1 VLSTAS
7 LDRFQRRRAFAILA
21 VLTNAYV
28 WASSN
33 DSIASQRIPPAIAS
47 PFLEVAGTCGLNPV
61 VSHAAVVLFN
71 WKRIDPRG
79 PLNLD
84 NIQSVNLFTGSMDEA
99 WFYLVT
105 VAIELAAVPAIR
117 AIVAAF
123 AAVERKDSAALL
135 AELEVVSGA

>member
-1 VLSTAS
+1 
-7 LDRFQRRRAFAILA
+7 
-21 VLTNAYV
+21 
-28 WASSN
+28 
-33 DSIASQRIPPAIAS
+33 
-47 PFLEVAGTCGLNPV
+47 

>member
-1 VLSTAS
+1 MLSTAS
-7 LDRFQRRRAFAILA
+7 LDRVQRRRAFSILA

-33 DSIASQRIPPAIAS
+33 DSIASQRVPPAIAI

-79 PLNLD
+79 LD
-84 NIQSVNLFTGSMDEA
+84 NIQSINLFTGSMDEA

-123 AAVERKDSAALL
+123 AAVERKDSVALQ